1 MAAHSSVLAWRI
13 PGAEEPEGVT
23 KSRTRLSDSHTHT
36 DLWARRADPCGWGF
50 TSSRA
55 FLLIPLAGSTALIL
69 PLRARVPLRLN
80 YSLFLQPASHHPP
93 RALDPFVFTSCNTI
107 LTFISAFRM
116 LPSPPSKVWFTCRHL
131 QPHHQTTIALSSKF
145 PLLLN

>member
-1 MAAHSSVLAWRI
+1 MPYIWPRDPLTERPPNFRAPFLWVQIFGEKEMAAHSSVLAWRI

-55 FLLIPLAGSTALIL
+55 VGSHRLQTVEGAGRDWAGRVGCWGERGARQGRLGRVLA
-69 PLRARVPLRLN
+69 
-80 YSLFLQPASHHPP
+80 Q
-93 RALDPFVFTSCNTI
+93 
-107 LTFISAFRM
+107 
-116 LPSPPSKVWFTCRHL
+116 
-131 QPHHQTTIALSSKF
+131 ALSPQCLSF
-145 PLLLN
+145 YGF